1 MARSLALSLYLMRAA
16 RGGPQAL
23 PPRTARPEGALIWL
37 HAGAGARPGSLGQL
51 ASRLLRE
58 RPALSVLVTTEADN
72 PTMPADLGPGTLADR
87 LPPDRLADLRRFLD
101 HWRPDLLL
109 LAGAS
114 LPPALITETDRRAV
128 PMILADIH
136 LGAEAMRHWRWRRG
150 MASALLRRFT
160 RILAQDP
167 DSAARLR
174 ALGAPPDRLDMA
186 GRIEETTEPLPC
198 TEAERAA
205 LAALL
210 QARPVWLAMACPPA
224 ELEAVIAA
232 HAHAMQLA
240 HRMLLILVPADPAEA
255 PALAERCR
263 REDWVIAERAREQ
276 EPDPEVQVLVADG
289 QSELG
294 LWYRLAPVT
303 FMGGTL
309 LPGGAGRN
317 PFEPAALGSAILH
330 GPHPGPYPEA
340 YARLAEARAA
350 RRIDSPR
357 ALAGAVGELI
367 APDRAASLAHNAWAA
382 SSGGAEVAERV
393 IQVILTAMDARPARG
408 AA

>member
-23 PPRTARPEGALIWL
+23 PPRAARPEGALIWL
-37 HAGAGARPGSLGQL
+37 HAGSGARPGSLGQL

-72 PTMPADLGPGTLADR
+72 PAMPADLGPGTFADR
-87 LPPDRLADLRRFLD
+87 LPPDRLADLRPFLD

-109 LAGAS
+109 MAGAS
-114 LPPALITETDRRAV
+114 VPPALITEADRRAV

-136 LGAEAMRHWRWRRG
+136 LGVEAMRHWRWRRG

-174 ALGAPPDRLDMA
+174 ALGARAGSVAMA

-224 ELEAVIAA
+224 EVEAVIAA
-232 HAHAMQLA
+232 HGHAMQLA

-263 REDWVIAERAREQ
+263 REDWIIAERAREQ

-309 LPGGAGRN
+309 MPGGAGRN

-357 ALAGAVGELI
+357 ALAEAVSELI

-393 IQVILTAMDARPARG
+393 IQVILTVMDARPARG